1 MFSVFRSN
9 TVNTNNLLQYTLD
22 GHRFGIAPLSAP
34 TELKGEYEGAV
45 EEVVYK
51 FDALHQEEKKIKKR
65 MDRMYLKLV
74 HVDHQLS
81 ILQGQMDRIK
91 LLQSTLFYP
100 G

>member
-1 MFSVFRSN
+1 MISVYRSH
-9 TVNTNNLLQYTLD
+9 TVNTNNLLEYTLD
-22 GHRFGIAPLSAP
+22 GHRFGIAPSTLS
-34 TELKGEYEGAV
+34 TELKVEYEGAV

>member
-22 GHRFGIAPLSAP
+22 GHRFGIAPLEAP
-34 TELKGEYEGAV
+34 MELKEEYEGAV

-51 FDALHQEEKKIKKR
+51 FDALHQEEEKIKKR

-74 HVDHQLS
+74 HVDHKLS
-81 ILQGQMDRIK
+81 ILQAQMDRIK
-91 LLQSTLFYP
+91 LLRSTLFYP
-100 G
+100 R